1 MYGLNLEKYCYISA
15 MHLKKQLV
23 KLPSSDFMDHCDWQF
38 DVEHYEL
45 RNLMIEGF
53 NRLYNMRDE
62 PEVNGPVDDIYVIQN
77 NLILEF
83 TNIENYQNNLR
94 SLYKNS
100 FVDLERPT
108 DKAVKFK
115 FISLEAPEAIEFG
128 KDVENSDKGMGVIEV
143 RWYLEKEAPYE
154 RDIVIE
160 RHHHHHYGNYPKIG
174 GPLNPF
180 SYTNGI
186 RGIQIDNQL
195 NADRVQSFYSPFT
208 TPCDFTAPSNSSLNT
223 ASLNC
228 SQVPSPVSYDPMQ
241 AKDGCTVEGGYSSQ
255 KFTSIHMDIEDCYTI
270 IKLVLKGVKTV
281 SKDRVLRDFEYTSED
296 KRILLEREELIQLE
310 LKLIAAKKAK
320 LTAELAELT
329 NS

>member
-1 MYGLNLEKYCYISA
+1 MVKHMYKNNFVVAVKVNGTAQKE
-15 MHLKKQLV
+15 LKDGSV
-23 KLPSSDFMDHCDWQF
+23 IIPF
-38 DVEHYEL
+38 DSEYVIHL
-45 RNLMIEGF
+45 RNKHR
-53 NRLYNMRDE
+53 NRNAVAFVYLDGE
-62 PEVNGPVDDIYVIQN
+62 
-77 NLILEF
+77 LI
-83 TNIENYQNNLR
+83 TDSGIIVH
-94 SLYKNS
+94 KNS

-143 RWYLEKEAPYE
+143 RWYLEKEKSYFNQQAPL
-154 RDIVIE
+154 IIE
-160 RHHHHHYGNYPKIG
+160 RHHHHYGNYPKIG

-186 RGIQIDNQL
+186 RGMQIGDQL

-223 ASLNC
+223 ANLNC
-228 SQVPSPVSYDPMQ
+228 SQVPSPVAYEPIQ

-270 IKLVLKGVKTV
+270 IKLVLKGVVARERTV
-281 SKDRVLRDFEYTSED
+281 SKDYVLKDFYENTSED
-296 KRILLEREELIQLE
+296 QRILSSREELIQLE

-320 LTAELAELT
+320 LTAELAELA
-329 NS
+329 NA

>member
-1 MYGLNLEKYCYISA
+1 MVQNMYKNNFVVAVKVNGTAQKE
-15 MHLKKQLV
+15 LKD
-23 KLPSSDFMDHCDWQF
+23 SSVIIPF
-38 DVEHYEL
+38 DSEYVIHL
-45 RNLMIEGF
+45 RNKHR
-53 NRLYNMRDE
+53 NRNAVAFVYLDGE
-62 PEVNGPVDDIYVIQN
+62 
-77 NLILEF
+77 LI
-83 TNIENYQNNLR
+83 TPSGIVVR
-94 SLYKNS
+94 KNS

-143 RWYLEKEAPYE
+143 RWYLEKELPCLWN
-154 RDIVIE
+154 VISDSY
-160 RHHHHHYGNYPKIG
+160 HHKNYPNMVNPW
-174 GPLNPF
+174 GPFYYNDR
-180 SYTNGI
+180 I
-186 RGIQIDNQL
+186 RGMQIGDQL

-223 ASLNC
+223 INLNC
-228 SQVPSPVSYDPMQ
+228 SQVPSPVAYDPIQ
-241 AKDGCTVEGGYSSQ
+241 AKDGCTVEGGFSSQ